1 MKTKKS
7 KNKVVSVKI
16 TNKSLTAGVISKPCL
31 VTLFEAITVSPN
43 GSTQAPAEGL
53 DLTGYSQYRL
63 TLHLV
68 GGQGSEFSIQEM
80 FGPVGSVDQMAFD
93 IGGGPIGPGGI
104 LNYRAGYRT
113 TATSLSRSM
122 ALSTPCADR
131 CATII
136 GPSGPQRYQLPS
148 LAAPRNTS
156 ITSSAIALPSK

>member
-93 IGGGPIGPGGI
+93 IGGGQIGPGGI
-104 LNYRAGYRT
+104 LNYRAGCDIFNP
-113 TATSLSRSM
+113 SHLSIRISNNSDQPFQVNGTFY
-122 ALSTPCADR
+122 AVR
-131 CATII
+131 
-136 GPSGPQRYQLPS
+136 
-148 LAAPRNTS
+148 
-156 ITSSAIALPSK
+156 